1 MRSRARRRN
10 RLVSLRHLESLNQ
23 KQENNLQLDIDL
35 EAGIDFVEAIG
46 QSVGSCAVLIA
57 VVGKGW
63 VNRCPLAN
71 IARIAVLIVTSA
83 ADLQPFIRSLNLGK
97 RGTRTWQSNTNV

>member
-1 MRSRARRRN
+1 MREQ
-10 RLVSLRHLESLNQ
+10 LTGDLTQ
-23 KQENNLQLDIDL
+23 KPKNKKITCSYVIDL

-63 VNRCPLAN
+63 VNRYPLAN

-83 ADLQPFIRSLNLGK
+83 ADLQPFIRSL
-97 RGTRTWQSNTNV
+97 